1 MADTIQSLV
10 DRFLND
16 EKPATNL
23 LDESTVLAQ
32 AIAAVNFYS
41 GYGALATHLAIPIAD
56 PPPDLPAPY
65 PAITSAT
72 EITPSEWAV
81 IRPLFM
87 LYVELESAT
96 QLEASRGMGIDVFGR
111 SVSEIKQDIAMREN
125 DVMPNR
131 AFSQVITTI

>member
-1 MADTIQSLV
+1 MATTIQSLV

-23 LDESTVLAQ
+23 LDEPTVLAQ

-41 GYGALATHLAIPIAD
+41 GYGVLATHLAIPIAD
-56 PPPDLPAPY
+56 PPPDPPVPY
-65 PAITSAT
+65 PAITPAT

-81 IRPLFM
+81 IRPLFT
-87 LYVELESAT
+87 LYVEQESAT

-111 SVSEIKQDIAMREN
+111 SVSEIKQDITAREN
-125 DVMPNR
+125 DIMPNL
-131 AFSQVITTI
+131 AFCREIITI

>member
-1 MADTIQSLV
+1 MATTIQALV

-41 GYGALATHLAIPIAD
+41 GYGALTTHLSIPIAD
-56 PPPDLPAPY
+56 PPPDPPVPY
-65 PAITSAT
+65 PTITPAT
-72 EITPSEWAV
+72 EITVSEWSV

-125 DVMPNR
+125 DIMPNR
-131 AFSQVITTI
+131 AFSQPIMTV